1 MKTTNIMGLALITAS
16 GAAMAGPVYDLQ
28 PGAIYEGLSGI
39 TSAQMPEL
47 RGAIVNDYYN
57 DFTIDALAGDSV
69 SLYEGTMLTRVVR
82 SNMTGNLT
90 FNFQFT
96 GGNANLDGQIKH
108 IEITG
113 FDGMQTRVE
122 YRSEPGYGDESPIL
136 ASRSDDGD
144 IISYSF
150 GEDFLPGESSMFFFA
165 MLDVS
170 EYDFETNNPQATV
183 YLFSGESVTIDL
195 GQPVPTPGSLALL
208 AMGGAFASRRRR

>member
-1 MKTTNIMGLALITAS
+1 MKTMNIMGLALITAS
-16 GAAMAGPVYDLQ
+16 GAAMAGPVYDLL

-47 RGAIVNDYYN
+47 RGAVVNDYYN

-90 FNFQFT
+90 MNFQFT
-96 GGNANLDGQIKH
+96 GGNPDLAGQIKH

-122 YRSEPGYGDESPIL
+122 FRSEPGYGDESPIL

-144 IISYSF
+144 VLSYSF
-150 GEDFLPGESSMFFFA
+150 GEGFQPGESSMFFFA
-165 MLDVS
+165 MLNVA
-170 EYDFETNNPQATV
+170 EYDFEINNPQATI
-183 YLFSGESVTIDL
+183 YLFSGESVSIDL

-208 AMGGAFASRRRR
+208 GMAGAIASRRRR